1 MVTDNFLNY
10 LKRVGLKATA
20 PRKEVLKILSSRPM
34 SAQEVHYVLRE
45 KGFNVDLVTIYRT
58 LELFNNLGMVRKIK
72 FEDNIARYE
81 ILSSEAHHHHLVC
94 IKCGLVEDVVIN
106 EDKFVAE
113 IEKQSQFR
121 VERHSLEFFG
131 FCKGC
136 KTD

>member
-1 MVTDNFLNY
+1 MVIDNFLNY

-20 PRKEVLKILSSRPM
+20 PRKEILKILSFQPM
-34 SAQEVHYVLRE
+34 SAQEVHKVLKE

-94 IKCGLVEDVVIN
+94 IKCGLVEDVMIN
-106 EDKFVAE
+106 EDEFVAE

-131 FCKGC
+131 FCKRC
-136 KTD
+136 KNN